1 MRSASGEALSHGLSH
16 FILMT
21 STPGSN
27 DGSQVTDGEIEAQG
41 SHFIKVTQPGS
52 SRAGISLGLDAQ
64 QG

>member
-21 STPGSN
+21 SAPGSN
-27 DGSQVTDGEIEAQG
+27 DGSQVTDGETEAQG
-41 SHFIKVTQPGS
+41 SHFITQPGS